1 MLSFSGLAWNQVS
14 ESVRSVLLGS
24 LLLAVG
30 ALLVGGLVTLL
41 AFHLVLAAVL
51 LLGIGL
57 VASLAFSLLALMLG
71 GHSLG
76 LVTFLAF
83 DFLAILLG
91 SHHLGLIAS
100 LAFSLLALMLGGNS
114 GLGLAVVTLLV
125 GGLVA
130 SLTVL
135 VVLAFMLLHFNSLF
149 LRNSLYILG

>member
-57 VASLAFSLLALMLG
+57 VASLTFSLLAFMLG
-71 GHSLG
+71 GHS

-83 DFLAILLG
+83 DYLAILLG

-100 LAFSLLALMLGGNS
+100 LAFSLLALMLGGSS

-125 GGLVA
+125 GGFVA

>member
-57 VASLAFSLLALMLG
+57 VASLTFSLLAFMLG
-71 GHSLG
+71 GHS

-100 LAFSLLALMLGGNS
+100 LAFSLFALMLGGSS

-125 GGLVA
+125 GGFVA